1 MDDLIIHE
9 QGDCRAVLST
19 IAHAKDLAPKLRQ
32 NDLIEVAALG
42 FDNAEQALIYGVD
55 HSDITVTALDAN
67 SEPFAMFGVGKKH
80 DQDFIWLLGS
90 EGLVKNRFTFLKA
103 SKVILPAMM
112 KDKPTVTNLVYA
124 EYEDSINW
132 LNWLGA
138 KFIREVD
145 LRGFRFY
152 EFIIINKDYI

>member
-1 MDDLIIHE
+1 
-9 QGDCRAVLST
+9 
-19 IAHAKDLAPKLRQ
+19 
-32 NDLIEVAALG
+32 
-42 FDNAEQALIYGVD
+42 
-55 HSDITVTALDAN
+55 
-67 SEPFAMFGVGKKH
+67 
-80 DQDFIWLLGS
+80 
-90 EGLVKNRFTFLKA
+90 
-103 SKVILPAMM
+103 MM